1 MKKKIRLGVNI
12 DHVATLRNA
21 RNEDFPNLLTV
32 ANILK
37 DCSVDLIT
45 VHLREDRRHI
55 RDRDVEELKSRD
67 VLPLNLEMAAT
78 DEMIN
83 ICLKTNPFSCC
94 IVPERR
100 EELTTEGGLD
110 VKNQLDYLGEFV
122 SEFKNKDIKLSFFVD
137 PDIEQ
142 IEAVA
147 KLGVKVIEI
156 HTGKFSINF
165 NKKNHHLELN
175 RIKQAAEHCL
185 NIGIDCHA
193 GHGLNFDN
201 VVEISNIPN
210 IVELNVGHFL
220 ISNAI
225 LDGLD
230 LTIKKF
236 MKIINHPSI

>member
-21 RNEDFPNLLTV
+21 RNDDFPNLLKV
-32 ANILK
+32 ASILK
-37 DCSVDLIT
+37 DCHVDLIT

-55 RDRDVEELKSRD
+55 KDKDVEELKNKNY
-67 VLPLNLEMAAT
+67 LPLNLEMAAT
-78 DEMIN
+78 DEMKN
-83 ICLKTNPFSCC
+83 ICFKTNPFSCC

-110 VKNQLDYLGEFV
+110 VKSQLDYLGDFV
-122 SEFKNKDIKLSFFVD
+122 SEFKDKDIKLSLFVD
-137 PDIEQ
+137 PEIEQ
-142 IEAVA
+142 IDAVA
-147 KLGVKVIEI
+147 KIGVKVIEI
-156 HTGKFSINF
+156 HTGKFSLNF
-165 NKKNHHLELN
+165 NKKNHQLELN
-175 RIKQAAEHCL
+175 RIQRAAQHCL
-185 NIGIDCHA
+185 KVGIDCHA
-193 GHGLNFDN
+193 GHGLNFEN
-201 VVEISNIPN
+201 VSEISSIPN

>member
-1 MKKKIRLGVNI
+1 MKKIRLGVNI

-37 DCSVDLIT
+37 ECKVDLIT

-55 RDRDVEELKSRD
+55 RDKDVEELKDRNY
-67 VLPLNLEMAAT
+67 LPLNLEMAAT
-78 DEMIN
+78 EEMKN

-110 VKNQLDYLGEFV
+110 VKNQLDYLGKFITG
-122 SEFKNKDIKLSFFVD
+122 FKNKDIKLSLFVD

-142 IEAVA
+142 IDAVF

-156 HTGKFSINF
+156 HTGKFSRNF

-175 RIKQAAEHCL
+175 RIKRAAEHCRK
-185 NIGIDCHA
+185 IGIDCHA

-201 VVEISNIPN
+201 VEEISKIPN

-220 ISNAI
+220 ISNSI

-230 LTIKKF
+230 KTIRKF